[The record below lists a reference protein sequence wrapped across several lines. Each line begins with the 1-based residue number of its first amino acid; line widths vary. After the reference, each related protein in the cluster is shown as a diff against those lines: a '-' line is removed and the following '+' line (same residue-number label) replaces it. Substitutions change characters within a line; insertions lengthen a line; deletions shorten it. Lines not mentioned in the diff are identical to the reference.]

1 MTPLLRRATADDLRA
16 IADVDGRGFGFQ
28 QTEEE
33 LEHFRPMFDPER
45 FLLACDPDSG
55 TILGVTGSYAL
66 DVTLPGG
73 AVLPV
78 PGVTWVSVDPTVRRR
93 GILRA
98 MFAEQHAGFVADG
111 AVLALLT
118 ASEGTIYSRFGYG
131 VTTLNRSFE
140 ITRRRAEFR
149 ADAPDP
155 GGVRY
160 VDPETARKLAPELHR
175 RWCAITPGA
184 VSRSEAMWDGQLR
197 DEERWRNGG
206 SALFFL
212 VHADGFASYRVRWSD
227 SSASVVDLFAV
238 TDEAYAALWRVLL
251 GLDLVD
257 KVTGHK
263 SLALADPLPLM
274 LTDARQVHTT
284 AVDDGLWS
292 RVLDVP
298 AALAAR
304 RYAVEVDV
312 VLDVHDDFLDRG
324 GRVRLQGGPEGATC
338 NADRRAR
345 RPCPPG
351 GDARAAAL
359 RQLAGEHL
367 RQGRAGRGR
376 ARRAPAGR
384 RGVRGRPRADARH
397 RLLARYLSGYFLGAA
412 TGSTGARQSTRPT
425 SPLLPSQ

>member
-1 MTPLLRRATADDLRA
+1 VTPLLRRATADDLRA

-55 TILGVTGSYAL
+55 AILGVTGSYAL

-73 AVLPV
+73 AVLPA

-149 ADAPDP
+149 SDAPDP

-197 DEERWRNGG
+197 DEERWRDGG

-312 VLDVHDDFLDRG
+312 VLDVRDDFLDRG

-338 NADRRAR
+338 TPTDAPADLALPVGTLGPLLFGSSRASTY
-345 RPCPPG
+345 
-351 GDARAAAL
+351 A
-359 RQLAGEHL
+359 
-367 RQGRAGRGR
+367 RAGRAEG
-376 ARRAPAGR
+376 APDVLRRVDAAFA
-384 RGVRGRPRADARH
+384 ADREPMH
-397 RLLARYLSGYFLGAA
+397 G
-412 TGSTGARQSTRPT
+412 TGF
-425 SPLLPSQ
+425 